1 MAAISETD
9 LLAKVKNALGITGS
23 YQDDTL
29 SIYIEDV
36 KEYLRDGGVCE
47 NLVNDT
53 AAIGVISRGVADLW
67 NYGSGEAQ
75 LSTYF
80 MQRAAQ
86 LALKSKE
93 VENND
98 TCIGIE

>member
-1 MAAISETD
+1 MAAITESD
-9 LLAKVKNALGITGS
+9 LLTKVKSALGITGT

-29 SIYIEDV
+29 SIYISDV
-36 KEYLRDGGVCE
+36 KEYLRDGGVSKD
-47 NLVNDT
+47 LVNDT

-67 NYGSGEAQ
+67 NYGSGDAQ

-86 LALKSKE
+86 LALKGK
-93 VENND
+93 V
-98 TCIGIE
+98 TK

>member
-1 MAAISETD
+1 MAAITESD
-9 LLAKVKNALGITGS
+9 LLAKVKSGLGITGT

-29 SIYIEDV
+29 SIYISDV
-36 KEYLRDGGVCE
+36 KEYLRDGGVSE
-47 NLVNDT
+47 DLVNDT

-67 NYGSGEAQ
+67 NYGSGDAQ

-86 LALKSKE
+86 LALKGK
-93 VENND
+93 V
-98 TCIGIE
+98 TK